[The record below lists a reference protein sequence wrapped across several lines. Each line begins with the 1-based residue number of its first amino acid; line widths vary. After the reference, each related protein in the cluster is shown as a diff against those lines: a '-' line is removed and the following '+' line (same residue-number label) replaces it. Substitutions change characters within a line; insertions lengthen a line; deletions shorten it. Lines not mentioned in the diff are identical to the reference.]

1 MKKKIYFIQP
11 TYRDRHG
18 RLLQGQHLFAHSL
31 ALPALSAAVP
41 PDWEKQFCLEFFDN
55 IDWETDAGVVG
66 ISCMCCDIFRGSEI
80 AQEFKKRGKT
90 VIFGGAPARLWKKLA
105 IPVSDAVVYGN
116 VGPQE
121 MKELLDDAA
130 GGRLRREYQFGMNV
144 DFPFDYSLLAGR
156 RISFLPLLASIGCR
170 NRCEF
175 CGTATMTKGRYHLRP
190 IETVL
195 EDMRQVRLRTRRAMF
210 VDTNLYN
217 DREHLAHLCER
228 MIAEDFRFIWGAEC
242 TVNVGDDPEVLR
254 LLRRAGCRLL
264 ILGIESLEQ
273 SNLRDVGKPNLVRRY
288 AGQIANIRKAGIS
301 PAGFFI
307 FGFDGDDRSTADKL
321 FRFIHDSRISLPSV
335 NLLTPVPGTTL
346 FERLQHEGRM
356 LMDDEADFLRQNLR
370 YNSPMYRC
378 YFVPRQLLPEEA
390 EQDMLQ
396 LRERLCTLPEI
407 LRRSLVPDPV
417 LAGVLLSW
425 NLRYRAETKQIARAL
440 HCRSTTGF

>member
-1 MKKKIYFIQP
+1 MAII
-11 TYRDRHG
+11 DSIVDS
-18 RLLQGQHLFAHSL
+18 RLSL
-31 ALPALSAAVP
+31 AAVP

-90 VIFGGAPARLWKKLA
+90 VIFGGAPAQLWKKLA
-105 IPVSDAVVYGN
+105 VPVADAVVYGN
-116 VGPQE
+116 VGPKE
-121 MKELLDDAA
+121 MKELLDDAE

-321 FRFIHDSRISLPSV
+321 FRFTPASMATRPSSSRSACSRMW
-335 NLLTPVPGTTL
+335 LTSERAMIQATT
-346 FERLQHEGRM
+346 
-356 LMDDEADFLRQNLR
+356 
-370 YNSPMYRC
+370 
-378 YFVPRQLLPEEA
+378 PR
-390 EQDMLQ
+390 
-396 LRERLCTLPEI
+396 
-407 LRRSLVPDPV
+407 
-417 LAGVLLSW
+417 
-425 NLRYRAETKQIARAL
+425 
-440 HCRSTTGF
+440 